1 MQIYKF
7 FFQGINEKCRFDVI
21 NLENHDLILG
31 TPFLWQHKVIVGFNL
46 EKVVIGSLDSV
57 GDSPYILIGSASTEL
72 KTKNICKKAFNSQKT
87 VSLFV
92 YTGFLVR
99 DSSNLVVQRFL
110 TLSTIYLD
118 FLLFFRSRVPLI
130 FQSSTLL
137 IPNLNSNA

>member
-99 DSSNLVVQRFL
+99 DSSNL
-110 TLSTIYLD
+110 
-118 FLLFFRSRVPLI
+118 
-130 FQSSTLL
+130 
-137 IPNLNSNA
+137 